1 MKSMENINI
10 IESLTEFKDEKN
22 IDRSTLAGI
31 IEDAFKTQLKKKFG
45 TDSNYKIIVNPEKGD
60 LEIWKTRTIVADDE
74 VKDLNLEIALSD
86 ALKVQPDFEIGEPF
100 TEAVKLQDLGRRFVL
115 AFKQTLASKIMEH
128 ESSQIFKKYHD
139 LIGEI
144 VTGEVHHVRPRA
156 IIALDDDGNELILPK
171 EHQIP
176 SDYFRKGDTVR
187 AVVHSVQVKGNKPLV
202 TISRTD
208 PRFLEKL
215 FEQEIPEVFDGL
227 ILIKKVVRI
236 PGEKAKVAVESLDDR
251 IDPVGAC
258 VGMKGS
264 RIHGIVKE
272 LGNENIDVI
281 NYTQNTQLLIS
292 RALAPAKISYM
303 NIDEENKRVE
313 VFLKP
318 DQVSLAIGKNG
329 QNIKLASQ
337 LVGYEID
344 VYRESD
350 EDDEDVEL
358 DEFTD
363 EIEPWIIEEFK
374 KIGCDTAKSVLAL
387 SVEDLVNRTDLEEET
402 IIEVRKILSAE
413 FE

>member
-1 MKSMENINI
+1 MENIGI
-10 IESLTEFKDEKN
+10 IESFAEFKDEKN
-22 IDRSTLAGI
+22 IDRATLMAI
-31 IEDAFKTQLKKKFG
+31 IEEAFRSQLRKKFG
-45 TDSNYKIIVNPEKGD
+45 TDENFQIIVNPDKGD
-60 LEIWKTRTIVADDE
+60 LEIWKTRTIVADED
-74 VKDLNLEIALSD
+74 VVDPNLQVGLSE
-86 ALKVQPDFEIGEPF
+86 ALKVEPDFEIGEEL
-100 TEAVKLQDLGRRFVL
+100 TEEVKIQELGRRFVL

-128 ESSQIFKKYHD
+128 DSGQLYKKYKE
-139 LIGEI
+139 LEGEI
-144 VTGEVHHVRPRA
+144 VTGEVHHVRPKA
-156 IIALDDDGNELILPK
+156 IIVLDDDGNELILPK
-171 EHQIP
+171 DQQIP

-187 AVVHSVQVKGNKPLV
+187 AVVKQVEIRGNKPQVIL
-202 TISRTD
+202 SRTD

-227 ILIKKVVRI
+227 ILIRKVVRI

-281 NYTQNTQLLIS
+281 NYTQNLQLLIS

-303 NIDEENKRVE
+303 NIDEENKRVD
-313 VFLKP
+313 VYLKP

-337 LVGYEID
+337 LVGMEID
-344 VYRESD
+344 VYREAS

-358 DEFTD
+358 DEFAD

-402 IIEVRKILSAE
+402 IQEVRKILSAE

>member
-1 MKSMENINI
+1 MENINI

>member
-1 MKSMENINI
+1 MENINI

-31 IEDAFKTQLKKKFG
+31 IEEAFKAQLKKKFG
-45 TDSNYKIIVNPEKGD
+45 TDQNYKIIVNPEKGD
-60 LEIWKTRTIVADDE
+60 LEIWKTRIIVADDE
-74 VKDLNLEIALSD
+74 VQDPNLEIALSE
-86 ALKVQPDFEIGEPF
+86 ALKVQPDFEIGESL
-100 TEAVKLQDLGRRFVL
+100 TEAVRLQDLGRRFVL

-128 ESSQIFKKYHD
+128 ESSQIFKKYKD

-144 VTGEVHHVRPRA
+144 VTGEVHHVRPKA
-156 IIALDDDGNELILPK
+156 VIALDDDGNELILPK

-187 AVVHSVQVKGNKPLV
+187 AVVHSVVVKGNKPHI

-215 FEQEIPEVFDGL
+215 FEQEVPEVFDGL
-227 ILIKKVVRI
+227 ILIKKVVRL